1 MGLRARCDSFDA
13 GYHKA
18 VQRAPIEVR
27 NLMMQTGTELE
38 PQ

>member
-1 MGLRARCDSFDA
+1 MGLRARYDSFDA
-13 GYHKA
+13 SYHKA

-38 PQ
+38 LQ

>member
-1 MGLRARCDSFDA
+1 MGLRARYDSFDE
-13 GYHKA
+13 GCRNA

>member
-1 MGLRARCDSFDA
+1 MGLTARCVRFGA
-13 GYHKA
+13 GYPKA

-38 PQ
+38 LQ